1 MAILINKNKGVFKM
15 NELINENDEA
25 NTCEVLGDVT
35 IDNCDIALD
44 LAESAWAKDFW
55 ATTRARLLRKMQ
67 DVTSI

>member
-1 MAILINKNKGVFKM
+1 MTD
-15 NELINENDEA
+15 LINENDDA

-35 IDNCDIALD
+35 IDNCDIALE

>member
-1 MAILINKNKGVFKM
+1 MTD
-15 NELINENDEA
+15 LINENDDD
-25 NTCEVLGDVT
+25 NKCEVLGDVT
-35 IDNCDIALD
+35 IDNCDIALE